1 MVKYLA
7 FFAGIMIMMVP
18 DDAGMLQFTLQ
29 GLAGLSLVLYG
40 VYAMLNEQEDR

>member
-18 DDAGMLQFTLQ
+18 DDASMLQFTLQ

-40 VYAMLNEQEDR
+40 IAAMLNEQEDR